1 MIFDFYKDKY
11 MSKKALIA
19 MSGGVDSSV
28 AAFIMK
34 NSGYSCIG
42 ATIKLM
48 CEEGDDDISKDHS
61 CCTTDDIEDAARVCR
76 SLDMKHYVFNFSERF
91 RNVVMDGFV
100 NAYENGITPNPCVE
114 CNRHLKFKKLFDEAD
129 KLGCEMLVTGHYVRT
144 GYDRDTGRHLLLR
157 AIDESKDQSYV
168 LYSLTQRQLSRV
180 YFPLGEYTKTQI
192 RDIARNEGFI
202 NAEKPDSQ
210 DICFIPDGKYVD
222 FIKRY
227 TGKEYP
233 SGDFVTRDGKIL
245 GKHKGIIS
253 YTIGQK
259 KGLGLVVDP
268 PLFVCGI
275 DPEKNTVTL
284 CESEGLFSDTLI
296 ADDVN
301 FISIDE
307 LDAPMKVLAKI
318 RYRHKEQP
326 AIAYPLSGG
335 RIKVVFKE
343 PQRAITKGQS
353 VVLYDRERPEV
364 VVGGGKITE
373 V

>member
-1 MIFDFYKDKY
+1 MDFHIIE
-11 MSKKALIA
+11 A
-19 MSGGVDSSV
+19 VD
-28 AAFIMK
+28 AFK
-34 NSGYSCIG
+34 Q
-42 ATIKLM
+42 AVVT
-48 CEEGDDDISKDHS
+48 
-61 CCTTDDIEDAARVCR
+61 
-76 SLDMKHYVFNFSERF
+76 NFICS
-91 RNVVMDGFV
+91 
-100 NAYENGITPNPCVE
+100 YEQGLTPNPCVQ
-114 CNRHLKFKKLFDEAD
+114 CNRHIKFSFLLDRALE
-129 KLGCEMLVTGHYVRT
+129 LGYDTVVTGHYAKIRQVP
-144 GYDRDTGRHLLLR
+144 DTGRYLLYK
-157 AIDESKDQSYV
+157 AADSAKDQSYF
-168 LYSLTQRQLSRV
+168 LAGLTQQQLAHIQ
-180 YFPLGEYTKTQI
+180 FPLGELTKEQARQI
-192 RDIARNEGFI
+192 AQDQGFE
-202 NAEKPDSQ
+202 NAKKQDSQ